1 MIIINEKKECANVI
15 MVFSVS
21 ESGRFSG
28 YARLSSESDRDSS
41 KQVNWVLPPM
51 LSVRSLSGLFKID
64 WITKYIKINLKYIYF
79 YFKSTLSLSLSFML
93 FISCF
98 CADITPIFRSSHPRK
113 KEYLLF
119 KLISSS
125 KTTCLIY

>member
-1 MIIINEKKECANVI
+1 MIITNEKKECANVI
-15 MVFSVS
+15 MIFSVS

-64 WITKYIKINLKYIYF
+64 WITKYIKINLTYF
-79 YFKSTLSLSLSFML
+79 YFLFCLSQLSLLYLLCCL
-93 FISCF
+93 FLVF
-98 CADITPIFRSSHPRK
+98 APILHRFLGLIRERK
-113 KEYLLF
+113 KERIF
-119 KLISSS
+119 I
-125 KTTCLIY
+125 